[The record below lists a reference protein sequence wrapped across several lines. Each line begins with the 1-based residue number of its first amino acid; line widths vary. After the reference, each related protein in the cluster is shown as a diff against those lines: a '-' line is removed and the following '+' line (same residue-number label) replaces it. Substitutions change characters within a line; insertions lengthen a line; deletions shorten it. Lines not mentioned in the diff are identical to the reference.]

1 VEHVAD
7 CAPPPGRWAESTT
20 QSLLKKQVDFLL
32 KVNFYGFSL
41 IILKPAQEP
50 AVSDVI
56 HFQQSALQFQA
67 YGGRPSNAPRCAG

>member
-1 VEHVAD
+1 
-7 CAPPPGRWAESTT
+7 
-20 QSLLKKQVDFLL
+20 
-32 KVNFYGFSL
+32 L

-67 YGGRPSNAPRCAG
+67 YGGRPSNAPRWRG